1 MTKSDVEPAR
11 VNLVW
16 LDEGPEADVAAA
28 LRRCCASESWVGRMV
43 ARRPFGDLTRLLR
56 SAEEIW
62 WQLEAADWLEAFA
75 GHPRI
80 GDLEGLRTR
89 FASTRSW
96 SAGEQAGVEGAGEDV
111 LEALAE
117 ANHRYEETFGYL
129 FIVCASGKSAREML
143 DRLEQRL
150 TADPSDE
157 LRTAAGEQQKITEIR
172 LRKMVS
178 PEDREARS

>member
-1 MTKSDVEPAR
+1 MTKSDAESSEVSLA
-11 VNLVW
+11 W
-16 LDEGPEADVAAA
+16 LDTGPETEVAAT
-28 LRRCCASESWVGRMV
+28 LRRCCASEAWVGRMV
-43 ARRPFGDLTRLLR
+43 ASRPFGDFADLR
-56 SAEEIW
+56 RTAEEIW
-62 WQLEAADWLEAFA
+62 WDLEASDWLEAFA

-96 SAGEQAGVEGAGEDV
+96 SAGEQAGVEGVGDDV
-111 LEALAE
+111 LQALAE
-117 ANHRYEETFGYL
+117 ANRRYEEIFGHL

-143 DRLEQRL
+143 ALLEQRS
-150 TADPSDE
+150 TADPADE

-172 LRKMVS
+172 LRKLVT